1 MTTDEH
7 KENIAMDAGEVS
19 NPKAEASIN
28 LLREHR
34 DEMARWLA
42 IEVLALDPVVSEDLV
57 LVDRLLA
64 CQEHLEK
71 RLRAK
76 SAVMVDHQEVP
87 STPNDPPSSR
97 SLGRLV
103 GEFGADA

>member
-1 MTTDEH
+1 
-7 KENIAMDAGEVS
+7 MDAGGVT
-19 NPKAEASIN
+19 NPNAEASISH
-28 LLREHR
+28 LREHR

-42 IEVLALDPVVSEDLV
+42 IEVLALDPVALEDGV

-64 CQEHLEK
+64 CQERLEG

-76 SAVMVDHQEVP
+76 SAIVVDRCEVP

-97 SLGRLV
+97 GLGRLA
-103 GEFGADA
+103 GELGADA